1 MKKYTVL
8 LIILIFSF
16 TVSAQEKAEP
26 EAKSDVKTQIV
37 QDSPE
42 MILAKNA
49 LKAHGG
55 DKFKNMKTLT
65 VSGSVNVT
73 PSMIQQSIPATFVTV
88 YAGDKY
94 LLELNNMPIPPFKQV
109 YDGSKTSSSIQ
120 GGFNLPPINRLG
132 LPLLPKIG
140 EEGFVVS
147 PLPEKKK
154 NGFRITSPEGF
165 YTDFIID
172 KKTGQVKSYD
182 SSYMFNG
189 ATVKTSV
196 EIDKYRVVDEV
207 FVPEKYSQRFDMPQF
222 TIYAE
227 FKAKD
232 ISVNS
237 QVADDVF
244 VLN

>member
-1 MKKYTVL
+1 MKKYTAI
-8 LIILIFSF
+8 LIILVFSF
-16 TVSAQEKAEP
+16 GVFAQKENNPKNRDEIKTKIAAE
-26 EAKSDVKTQIV
+26 
-37 QDSPE
+37 SPE
-42 MILAKNA
+42 MILAKNT

-94 LLELNNMPIPPFKQV
+94 RLEIINPIQPFKQV
-109 YDGSKTSSSIQ
+109 YDGIKTSSTIER
-120 GGFNLPPINRLG
+120 GFTLPPINRLG

-140 EEGFVVS
+140 EEGFIVS
-147 PLPEKKK
+147 PLPENKK

-172 KKTGQVKSYD
+172 KKSGQVKSYD
-182 SSYMFNG
+182 SSYTFNG

-196 EIDKYRVVDEV
+196 EIDKYKVVDEV
-207 FVPEKYSQRFDMPQF
+207 VVPEKYAQRFDMPQF

-232 ISVNS
+232 ILVNS
-237 QVADDVF
+237 EVADDVF
-244 VLN
+244 TLN

>member
-8 LIILIFSF
+8 LIVLIFSF
-16 TVSAQEKAEP
+16 AVFAQEKAKP
-26 EAKSDVKTQIV
+26 EIKNDAKKQTA

-42 MILAKNA
+42 MILAKNT

-55 DKFKNMKTLT
+55 DKFRDMKTLI

-73 PSMIQQSIPATFVTV
+73 PSMIQQSIPATFVTI
-88 YAGDKY
+88 YSGDKY
-94 LLELNNMPIPPFKQV
+94 RLEINNPIQPFKQV
-109 YDGSKTSSSIQ
+109 YDGVKTFSTIER
-120 GGFNLPPINRLG
+120 GFTLPPINRLG

-140 EEGFVVS
+140 EEGFVIS
-147 PLPEKKK
+147 SLEDKKK

-172 KKTGQVKSYD
+172 KKSGQVKSYD
-182 SSYMFNG
+182 SSYLFNG
-189 ATVKTSV
+189 TTVKTSV

-207 FVPEKYSQRFDMPQF
+207 VVPEKYAQRFDLPQF

-237 QVADDVF
+237 EVADDVF
-244 VLN
+244 TLN